1 MLNFL
6 IDLVPYRYV
15 LSLTYIDDN
24 VFQIW
29 TREYLL
35 MNPSYSGVIVVI
47 SKDGKNIWG
56 WGVITKSVFI
66 CFFVITIM
74 CSFYVD
80 GNNFTVIY

>member
-56 WGVITKSVFI
+56 WGGESLQNLFLFLFFCHNNYVFI
-66 CFFVITIM
+66 LRRWK
-74 CSFYVD
+74 
-80 GNNFTVIY
+80 